1 MAGAISLEDEGEGED
16 VDDPKYAKFSRGLEN
31 EVGALGYAY
40 RERRRR
46 RKRTRR
52 VCLRVRCPPKSTQK
66 PTQGPTPAPS

>member
-40 RERRRR
+40 S
-46 RKRTRR
+46 
-52 VCLRVRCPPKSTQK
+52 PS
-66 PTQGPTPAPS
+66 PTPAPSGHLKIKMAAINGKTRYILTISRKNRGL